1 MHRACVQT
9 IDKMTEAARILG
21 NALNDGMVGEL
32 QYVNPKRSPQ
42 AAAHQAHIHAVHP
55 QPVNANNN

>member
-1 MHRACVQT
+1 
-9 IDKMTEAARILG
+9 MTEAARILG